1 MRLVNGSSSAEGR
14 VEVSYGGEWGTI
26 CDSYWANNDARV
38 VCRQLGYLD
47 GVAQPNSFYG
57 RGTGC
62 FFSSTKNLCTKPESQ
77 YLHADKIK
85 VEDDMR
91 LQWLLKT

>member
-57 RGTGC
+57 RGTGW
-62 FFSSTKNLCTKPESQ
+62 FFPHPRNTYVPNQTVNVCLLTK
-77 YLHADKIK
+77 
-85 VEDDMR
+85 
-91 LQWLLKT
+91 LKQKK